1 MGKCAHVLESKT
13 NLTKFTRFYL
23 LILSH
28 TSIITNATTN
38 AVAASR
44 YCNHNYTNIFDFNHH
59 TITTVTTTTTA
70 IATTIAA
77 AAITTSA
84 IIAAPAVYNLL
95 HAIRTSMYEAIFVYT
110 STLVSTVIISPCFLF
125 CVDGN
130 ATPRNNKTL
139 YIM

>member
-1 MGKCAHVLESKT
+1 MLGSKT
-13 NLTKFTRFYL
+13 NLTKFSRFYL

-28 TSIITNATTN
+28 TSIIIATTN

-44 YCNHNYTNIFDFNHH
+44 YCNHNYTNIFDFNHY

-70 IATTIAA
+70 TIAA

-95 HAIRTSMYEAIFVYT
+95 HAIGTSTYEAIFVYT
-110 STLVSTVIISPCFLF
+110 STLVSTVIISRCFLF